1 MDPHPEVQVQNR
13 VTGLLL
19 RASRDRDAFLRKM
32 EELERRF
39 GDELYPSLLYT
50 TAHLE
55 FQKRT
60 AKKHW
65 REIARHWDVMNR
77 EIGREVDFR
86 VALLDYFLDV
96 NKRIKNPK
104 IIEIK
109 IFQKTQEETVI
120 DELTRLYNYRYFTQA
135 LEREIVRAD
144 RYHAPLSVVLFD
156 VDDFKHYNDTNG
168 HLTGNRAL
176 KRLAQLIKG
185 SVRDV
190 DVVARYGGEEFALI
204 LPETNKEGALVIAE
218 RIRAKVARSTFPK
231 GERQPLRRFTVSGGV
246 ATLHVDAAKAADLVK
261 KADQALYRAKSRGKN
276 QVALYEEERRD
287 YERVSASIMGRLA
300 IASDAGDVFSVQNI
314 SEGGLLFDFSKA
326 IPLGAILHLSLNLP
340 GRKTPIQCK
349 AKVRRVEEIRRNRR
363 YEIGVSVIQ
372 IREAERRALKRFIRA
387 AMKQGKA

>member
-363 YEIGVSVIQ
+363 YETGVSVIQ
-372 IREAERRALKRFIRA
+372 IREAERRPLKRFIRA